1 MGKRHKQE
9 LKLAAV
15 GDISFAGVNADKPT
29 SFPFKSVQHILNGVD
44 LVFANLEGPLYD
56 GNHAIPGKCT
66 IRGTS
71 GWADILK
78 TVGID
83 VVTLANNHI
92 MDHGTDGLFSTISV
106 LDRNGIAYI
115 GAGADIEEA
124 RKAFI
129 TQINEFSVA
138 ILARTSVIVESPSY
152 ADRQTPGVAF
162 LDMEDLINR
171 VKECRNKAD
180 MVVLLMHWGIEEYS
194 YPTPAQRKQAKEL
207 NKAGVDIIIGHHPH
221 VVQGCERFR
230 KGLAAYSLGNFV
242 FDEFDWIAKL
252 YNGSTR
258 NLKLSLN
265 SENRKGIIFTATLN
279 ENRIEIAPVF
289 TQIDT
294 SGSVT
299 VDVDGQR
306 EKDFHQLCSRL
317 KNYSITTYSF
327 WWKLYSFKKEWQMR
341 FSSRMAAR
349 RLFYDIFKLRPR
361 HARELFRMIRNS
373 LRISFGKSTNPYD

>member
-1 MGKRHKQE
+1 M
-9 LKLAAV
+9 
-15 GDISFAGVNADKPT
+15 
-29 SFPFKSVQHILNGVD
+29 
-44 LVFANLEGPLYD
+44 FANLEGPLYD